1 MPLDAS
7 HDLETTPP
15 SNRPVKIGTTP
26 TEIHAVEGQEVV
38 MRVRFRGDPMPT
50 LSWKQNGEEVDWEN
64 ASFAL
69 RDGAIVFPYVE
80 VIHSGDYEV
89 TATNTNGS
97 DSVPITLTVYPETDL
112 MAPSQKEGAI
122 LSVRIPLE
130 EFGQYVTNLHAN
142 NNKLFRE
149 QFKVEREG
157 EKGRGRERGRGRE
170 KVLILSEFIVILFV
184 LQRLTVPELSTMVAW
199 SEENRQFNRNQN
211 IVPCKRERGRNK
223 EHAGKGEIERERGK
237 AIHFSLFHCR

>member
-38 MRVRFRGDPMPT
+38 MRVCFRGDPMPT
-50 LSWKQNGEEVDWEN
+50 LSWKQNGEEIDWEN

-112 MAPSQKEGAI
+112 MAPSQKEGEI

-184 LQRLTVPELSTMVAW
+184 FQRLTVPELSTMVAW

-211 IVPCKRERGRNK
+211 IIPCKRER
-223 EHAGKGEIERERGK
+223 ERQKQRACRQRGN
-237 AIHFSLFHCR
+237 